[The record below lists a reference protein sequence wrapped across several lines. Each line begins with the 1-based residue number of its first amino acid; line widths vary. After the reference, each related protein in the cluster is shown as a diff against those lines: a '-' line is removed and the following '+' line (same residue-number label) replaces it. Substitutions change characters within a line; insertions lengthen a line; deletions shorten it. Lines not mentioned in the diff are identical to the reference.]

1 MLDWIFSHFSVP
13 TDSLLIY
20 GSYNPWL
27 VTLSILIAIFA
38 SFMGLQV
45 ASQVTKTHSTARRHT
60 MLAIGSIA
68 LGGGIWS
75 MHFIGMLA
83 FDLCTRVE
91 YNGAITFLSML
102 PGIFASWVALNFIN
116 SHRKGFIPLLIGGVL
131 VGAGIGTM
139 HYTGMAAMEMAPL
152 LRYEPW
158 VFGLSIVVAV
168 SLAMLSLWVNFGLA
182 VFSTQGKSLPYAKVW
197 SSIIMGCA
205 ITGMHYTG
213 MAAARFVRPPGLEL
227 SEQTSEIS
235 IYLALG
241 ISITTAVI
249 ICLVLG
255 LNMLYRYKDI
265 SVKAAE
271 SERRIRAMMDT
282 AVDGIVSIDRS
293 GTVLSINQATEELL
307 GWSTDEIIGKN
318 VNVLVPTPYHD
329 NHDDYISRYLSTG
342 QANIIGKGREV
353 KARHKSGELVAIR
366 LAIGHVKL
374 STNDFFVAF
383 ISDIRPRLRMEK
395 ALRENEEKFRS
406 LITNI
411 PGIAYRC
418 KNTPEW
424 PMMYISNAVQSIT
437 GYHAAD
443 FLMPNPKRSFSDLF
457 HPDDKERIFAS
468 IPEQGA
474 FSLEYRII
482 NRDGEVRWVMEQGT
496 HASNESTQDSW
507 LDGFIMDITERKQME
522 QALVNAKESAEQ
534 AAAARASFMAN
545 MSHEIRTPMNAIIG
559 FSDILLES
567 DLQQEQQRH
576 LTTINNSAKSLL
588 HLLNDILDS
597 AKLDKGKL
605 ELEIRDFSL
614 VQEVDEVVSTLWL
627 QARNKGIALN
637 LNLDP
642 KLKASYLGSPE
653 RIRQVLTNLVNNAI
667 KFTQQ
672 GSVTLTVKPTKDNQ
686 VSFAIEDTGIGM
698 TESQLQHVFDAFT
711 QADSSMSRRFG
722 GTGLGTT
729 ISKQLVE
736 LMGGEIS
743 ATSTLDKGSLFYF
756 TLPLAASTTANIK
769 PLAAPSDEV
778 KLPPLTILIV
788 DDIQQ
793 NIELLSVLLSR
804 EGHTVITARDGK
816 QALIR
821 MASDDAIDLAIMDI
835 QMPVMDG
842 LTAATKRRATEQQQN
857 LTRLP
862 IIAFTAS
869 VLEADKQAAENAGM
883 DGFANKPVDK
893 NALFNEIS
901 RVLGLNN
908 SITHVNGNNNHDKLI
923 DDKKGIALWGSKTAY
938 YHELSRF
945 ISEQQSAVELLSTHY
960 KQQQWPELLQI
971 AHGLKGVCGNLSLTQ
986 LMRKVEL
993 LESIICSHP
1002 EQGETILQQIDT
1014 VFNQV
1019 KQKVL
1024 AEQNEALIEQDN
1036 KHIQPQ
1042 LLNVLHSLKHHAEHN
1057 EIDEQALSQLLALQD
1072 EHYHN
1077 EIMAISNAINDFDFA
1092 LGCEAI
1098 EHLLNKLT

>member
-27 VTLSILIAIFA
+27 VALSILIAIFA

-45 ASQVTKTHSTARRHT
+45 ASQVSKTHSTARRHS

-91 YNGAITFLSML
+91 YNGAITFISML

-168 SLAMLSLWVNFGLA
+168 SLAMLSLWINFGLA
-182 VFSTQGKSLPYAKVW
+182 VFSAKGKSLPYAKVW

-227 SEQTSEIS
+227 SEQTSEVS

-241 ISITTAVI
+241 ISITTAII

-265 SVKAAE
+265 SRQAAE

-282 AVDGIVSIDRS
+282 AIDGIISIDS
-293 GTVLSINQATEELL
+293 QGKIIGINQATEQLL
-307 GWSTDEIIGKN
+307 GWPSSELIGQH
-318 VNVLVPTPYHD
+318 VNVLLPKLDHTASNID
-329 NHDDYISRYLSTG
+329 LKRYLTTG
-342 QANIIGKGREV
+342 TTNLIGKAHEV
-353 KARHKSGELVAIR
+353 EATHQNGTAVAVR
-366 LAIGHVKL
+366 LAIGHVML
-374 STNDFFVAF
+374 SENDFFVAF
-383 ISDIRPRLRMEK
+383 ISDIRPRLLMEK

-496 HASNESTQDSW
+496 HATDESTQEAW

-576 LTTINNSAKSLL
+576 LTTINNAAKSLL

-614 VQEVDEVVSTLWL
+614 VQEIDEVVSTLWL

-642 KLKASYLGSPE
+642 KLNASYLGSPE

-667 KFTQQ
+667 KFTHQ

-756 TLPLAASTTANIK
+756 TLPLAASATADAK
-769 PLAAPSDEV
+769 PLAAPSDAV

-804 EGHTVITARDGK
+804 EGHTVITARDGQ

-821 MASDDAIDLAIMDI
+821 MASDDAIDLVIMDI

-842 LTAATKRRATEQQQN
+842 LTAATKRRAIEQQQN
-857 LTRLP
+857 LARLP

-869 VLEADKQAAENAGM
+869 VLEADKKAAESAGM

-901 RVLGLNN
+901 RVLGFNN
-908 SITHVNGNNNHDKLI
+908 SITHVSSNKNHDKLI
-923 DDKKGIALWGSKTAY
+923 DEKKGIALWGSKTAY

-960 KQQQWPELLQI
+960 KQQQWSELLQI

-1002 EQGETILQQIDT
+1002 EQGEATLQQIDT
-1014 VFNQV
+1014 TFNQV

-1024 AEQNEALIEQDN
+1024 AEQNETPEEQNN